1 MSKRRDTAN
10 STSWRDRTGNIAAE
24 VLILFIPIMLVY
36 AAILVINEAI
46 SDTVSRVKTV
56 LIDRPI
62 EYIRSLFGTDDKED

>member
-1 MSKRRDTAN
+1 MSKPRDTAN
-10 STSWRDRTGNIAAE
+10 STSRRDRTGNIAAE
-24 VLILFIPIMLVY
+24 ILILFIPIMLAY

>member
-10 STSWRDRTGNIAAE
+10 STSWRGRTGNIAAV
-24 VLILFIPIMLVY
+24 VLILFIPIMLAY
-36 AAILVINEAI
+36 AVILVINEAI